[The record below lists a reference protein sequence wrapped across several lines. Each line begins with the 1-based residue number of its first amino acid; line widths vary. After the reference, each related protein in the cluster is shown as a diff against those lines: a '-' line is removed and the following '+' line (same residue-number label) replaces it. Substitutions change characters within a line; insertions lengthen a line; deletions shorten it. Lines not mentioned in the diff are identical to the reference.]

1 MAATGEEFDENGPVM
16 ARHQRQRRPECPPGS
31 LAWRQYEVKLASGR
45 TAIFGF
51 SLADPNHKTMAEVKR
66 KHHAAN
72 LGLVIVLDDPDSV
85 EEVVLWF
92 HQASALTLM
101 SQNGDVMISE
111 EAQALLP
118 RYFTVFFDE
127 IKDIAPDLADVVL
140 VRVPKTGEKNLN

>member
-1 MAATGEEFDENGPVM
+1 MAEFPGIL
-16 ARHQRQRRPECPPGS
+16 RRGCPPGS

-51 SLADPNHKTMAEVKR
+51 SLADPKHKVMAEVKQ
-66 KHHAAN
+66 KHKASN
-72 LGLVIVLDDPDSV
+72 LGLLVVLDDPESI

-92 HQASALTLM
+92 QHATALTLM
-101 SQNGDVMISE
+101 SQNGEVMIGD

-127 IKDIAPDLADVVL
+127 IKDIAPDLAGIL
-140 VRVPKTGEKNLN
+140 LARVPRTGNQNLH

>member
-1 MAATGEEFDENGPVM
+1 MAPVSGTE
-16 ARHQRQRRPECPPGS
+16 RRGCPPGS

-51 SLADPNHKTMAEVKR
+51 SLADPKHTVMARVKQKHKAS
-66 KHHAAN
+66 N
-72 LGLVIVLDDPDSV
+72 LGLLVVLDDPDSM

-92 HQASALTLM
+92 QQASSLVLM
-101 SQNGDVMISE
+101 SQNGDVMIGE

-127 IKDIAPDLADVVL
+127 VKDIAPELADIL
-140 VRVPKTGEKNLN
+140 LSPVPRTGDKNLH